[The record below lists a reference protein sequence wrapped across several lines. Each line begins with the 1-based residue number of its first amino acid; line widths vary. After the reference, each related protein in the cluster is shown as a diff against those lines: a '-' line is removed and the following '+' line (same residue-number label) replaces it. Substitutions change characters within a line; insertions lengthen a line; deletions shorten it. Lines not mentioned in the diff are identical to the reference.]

1 MGGGPAHHV
10 IASWDVIGRR
20 CGRRDTRVVV
30 HMGRH
35 AGGEP
40 MVIEGGG
47 AGGRVHIRRGGTRQS
62 LVVLKEREVR
72 RVN

>member
-1 MGGGPAHHV
+1 M
-10 IASWDVIGRR
+10 
-20 CGRRDTRVVV
+20 V